1 MALDTCVPT
10 GNPDRRLEDQA
21 RVVHIKMN
29 FMGVHGGG
37 VVPLSIA

>member
-1 MALDTCVPT
+1 MPT

-29 FMGVHGGG
+29 FMGVHVNSFGYSN
-37 VVPLSIA
+37 L